1 VRRRAPKLPSAARSA
16 LARAALGVIALA
28 APACGSS
35 TPTEPQTAAA
45 VDTGATGAAGAPA
58 PAPPPVPKTR
68 DALER
73 AVRLVN
79 ARAGAIIHVAAWR
92 GHPLAGQ
99 ILEAMPLRG
108 TLERSGIDPM
118 NDVDRVL
125 IASADP
131 RQRNAVA
138 VYEHHV
144 DAARLDRL
152 LLEAMRDSSP
162 PGEALREGSMSGA
175 RVNLPVSVRG
185 RQTTLSGDIWLATPT
200 LLVVVPPRM
209 PGASTFQQSAG
220 LPMPSKNEGGSGW
233 TEQPAEVFRNSRVD
247 IPSTLSR
254 ADAWTFPQPGG
265 GVRAEV
271 RARSTSHDQALSD
284 ANKLTGDLDR
294 ATRVKVGPLT
304 VRVFQTPQFR
314 AEGDEVVGEIDVSR
328 GQLEQVLSMA
338 EREADRY

>member
-1 VRRRAPKLPSAARSA
+1 MLRRAS
-16 LARAALGVIALA
+16 RAAL
-28 APACGSS
+28 ACAMITASVGCGGS
-35 TPTEPQTAAA
+35 TPTEPSTPADVGVGQPAAA
-45 VDTGATGAAGAPA
+45 GEPT
-58 PAPPPVPKTR
+58 PPVPETPRTR
-68 DALER
+68 DALDR

-79 ARAGAIIHVAAWR
+79 ARAGAIVHVAAWR

-108 TLERSGIDPM
+108 PLERSGIDPM

-131 RQRNAVA
+131 RQRSAVA

-162 PGEALREGSMSGA
+162 PGEALREGSMTGA
-175 RVNLPVSVRG
+175 RVNVPVSARG

-209 PGASTFQQSAG
+209 PGAATFQQSAG
-220 LPMPSKNEGGSGW
+220 LPMPSRNEGGSGW

-284 ANKLTGDLDR
+284 ANALTGNLDR

>member
-1 VRRRAPKLPSAARSA
+1 MFPSAARSA
-16 LARAALGVIALA
+16 LACALVVLG

-35 TPTEPQTAAA
+35 STTEPQTAAA
-45 VDTGATGAAGAPA
+45 VQDGAPAQGATPA
-58 PAPPPVPKTR
+58 PAPPPVPMTR

-73 AVRLVN
+73 AVKLVN
-79 ARAGAIIHVAAWR
+79 ARAGAIVHVAAWR

-108 TLERSGIDPM
+108 SLERSGIDPM

-125 IASADP
+125 VAAADP
-131 RQRNAVA
+131 RQRSAIA

-152 LLEAMRDSSP
+152 LLEAMRDSNP
-162 PGEALREGSMSGA
+162 PGEALREGSMTGA
-175 RVNLPVSVRG
+175 RVNVPVSVRG

-200 LLVVVPPRM
+200 LLVVVPPRT
-209 PGASTFQQSAG
+209 PGAATFQQSAG

-247 IPSTLSR
+247 IPKTLSR
-254 ADAWTFPQPGG
+254 ADAWTFPQPSG

-284 ANKLTGDLDR
+284 ANALTGNLDR
-294 ATRVKVGPLT
+294 ATRVKLGPLT

-328 GQLEQVLSMA
+328 AQLEQVLSMA